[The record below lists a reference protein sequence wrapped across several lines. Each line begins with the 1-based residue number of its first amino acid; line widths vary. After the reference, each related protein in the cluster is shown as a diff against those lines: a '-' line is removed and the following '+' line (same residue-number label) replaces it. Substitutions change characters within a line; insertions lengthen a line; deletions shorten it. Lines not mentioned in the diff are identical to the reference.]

1 MNELSDTPTYMKS
14 FLLANLSMLN
24 DYDNNL

>member
-1 MNELSDTPTYMKS
+1 MNELSDTSTNTKS
-14 FLLANLSMLN
+14 FLLANLSKLN